1 MKFSVLISLY
11 NKELP
16 SFLDACLNS
25 IWEVQ
30 ILKPNEIVLVKD
42 GPLTFELDNIIDKW
56 QERLGSVLKIVLLDK
71 SIGLGKALNEGLK
84 HCSYEWIFRMDTDDI
99 CLPNRF
105 KNQLEYIN
113 HHPDVVLLGA
123 QVLEFDETMQNTIGV
138 KQVPISKLEI
148 KKFSLKRNPFNHMTV
163 AYRKSIVERVGGYQ
177 HHLYMEDY
185 NLWLRIIA
193 EGYEIANLPEILV
206 NVRSGTQ
213 MYIRR
218 KGLSYIKSEYI
229 LAKLKINLKL
239 QSISMA
245 YAYFF
250 IRALPRFLPSSLL
263 GKLYHSLRQK

>member
-1 MKFSVLISLY
+1 MYSILLSLY
-11 NKELP
+11 YKEREEYLA
-16 SFLDACLNS
+16 ACLDS
-25 IWEVQ
+25 LIDQTCPVSEV
-30 ILKPNEIVLVKD
+30 IIVFDGAIKKSLEEIVVQYQAYLPIK
-42 GPLTFELDNIIDKW
+42 II
-56 QERLGSVLKIVLLDK
+56 RLKYNL
-71 SIGLGKALNEGLK
+71 GLGKALNEGLK
-84 HCSYEWIFRMDTDDI
+84 YCSYEWIFRMDTDDI
-99 CLPNRF
+99 CLPDRF
-105 KNQLEYIN
+105 KKQLEYIN
-113 HHPDVVLLGA
+113 NHPNLALLGT
-123 QVLEFDETMQNTIGV
+123 QVTEFDETMQNIIGI
-138 KQVPISKLEI
+138 KHVPISKSEI
-148 KKFSLKRNPFNHMTV
+148 EKFALRRNPFNHMTV

-213 MYIRR
+213 MYTRR

-229 LAKLKINLKL
+229 LAKLKTNLKL